1 MSIRMA
7 READLP
13 QMLAIYAPYV
23 KNTTNSFEYTVPS
36 PEEFARRFREKTAH
50 FPWLVWEE
58 NGQVLGYA
66 YGSNPFE
73 RAAYQW
79 CAEVSVYLH
88 PDVHGRGI
96 GKSIYRVLEALLQ
109 LQGYR
114 KIYAIVTSENTN
126 SLAFHRAVGYTQT
139 AAFPNCGFKF
149 GRWLGTFWLEK
160 CLDSGE
166 MPTCPPISINCIVK
180 NDRNLIE
187 VLDKLS
193 LS

>member
-13 QMLAIYAPYV
+13 QMLALYAPYV
-23 KNTTNSFEYTVPS
+23 LNTANSFEYTVPT
-36 PEEFARRFREKTAH
+36 PEEFAHRFREKTEQ

-58 NGQVLGYA
+58 DGRVLGYA
-66 YGSNPFE
+66 YGSRPFA

-79 CAEVSVYLH
+79 CAETSVYLH

-96 GKSIYRVLEALLQ
+96 GKSLYRVLEELLR

-114 KIYAIVTSENTN
+114 KAYAIVTSENKS
-126 SLAFHRAVGYTQT
+126 SLAFHQAVGYTQT
-139 AAFPNCGFKF
+139 AIFPDCGFKF
-149 GRWLGTFWLEK
+149 GRWMSTFWLEK

-166 MPTCPPISINCIVK
+166 LPTCPPVPIDRIVK
-180 NDRNLIE
+180 NDRNFIE
-187 VLDKLS
+187 VLDKMS